1 MKCEQILRAFLDQH
15 AAILLLDLD
24 ARGYIQNAND
34 FTCRFFGEDPSGK
47 SLAEVF
53 LDFRREL
60 DFEAWLKAGDER
72 RMLNLPRP
80 DGLPQTFYVRLFPH
94 ENGVFAIGEVNTE
107 EIESL
112 RNELVRSN
120 NELHNLTRDLQKK
133 KVELERLNELKN
145 HFLGM
150 AAHDLRNPL
159 SVIMAYSEFM
169 LSDHEAALKNDHV
182 NFLNDIRYMSEF
194 MLSLI
199 NDLLDI
205 SALESGKLQPKY
217 ELGYLPDL
225 IFKVV
230 SVHRPMGQRNHI
242 EVLFES
248 RLPNELSLFDEHR
261 LRQVLNNLIGNAI
274 KFSAPGTQVLVE
286 AMRTD
291 DQLHVSVTD
300 QGPGIPE
307 AEQDRLFQPF
317 PQISVKS
324 KGKEKSTGLG
334 LAITQKIVTSMQG
347 TVWAKSRVGVGS
359 TFHFQIPWLV
369 PEEAS

>member
-1 MKCEQILRAFLDQH
+1 MKCDEILKAFLDQH

-24 ARGYIQNAND
+24 RDGVIQNAND
-34 FTCRFFGEDPSGK
+34 FTCRFFGGDPSGK
-47 SLAEVF
+47 KISEVF
-53 LDFRREL
+53 LDFRSEI
-60 DFEAWLKAGDER
+60 DFEAWLKSGEER

-80 DGLPQTFYVRLFPH
+80 DGLPQTFYVRLFSH
-94 ENGVFAIGEVNTE
+94 ANGVYALGEVNTD

-159 SVIMAYSEFM
+159 SVIMGYSEFM
-169 LSDHEAALKNDHV
+169 ITDENAALKNEHLD
-182 NFLNDIRYMSEF
+182 FLNDIRYLSEF

-199 NDLLDI
+199 DDLLDI

-217 ELGYLPDL
+217 EAGFLPDL

-230 SVHRPMGQRNHI
+230 TVNRPIAQRKEI
-242 EVLFES
+242 ELVFDSE
-248 RLPNELSLFDEHR
+248 LPSEISLFDEHR
-261 LRQVLNNLIGNAI
+261 LRQVLNNLIGNAV
-274 KFSAPGTQVLVE
+274 KFSQP
-286 AMRTD
+286 RTRVIVKATRNG
-291 DQLHVSVTD
+291 DQLHVSVSD

-307 AEQDRLFQPF
+307 EEQSLLFQPF
-317 PQISVKS
+317 PNISVKS
-324 KGKEKSTGLG
+324 TGGEKSTGLG
-334 LAITQKIVTSMQG
+334 LAITQKVLSSMQG
-347 TVWAKSRVGVGS
+347 KAWAESVVGSGS
-359 TFHFQIPWLV
+359 TFHFEIPWMT
-369 PEEAS
+369 PEEI